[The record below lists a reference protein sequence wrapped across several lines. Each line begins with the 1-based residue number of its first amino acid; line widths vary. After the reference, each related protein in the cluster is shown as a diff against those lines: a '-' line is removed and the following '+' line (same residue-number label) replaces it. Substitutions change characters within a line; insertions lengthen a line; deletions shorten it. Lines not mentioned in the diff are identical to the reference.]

1 MRLFPRPDVASVRQI
16 SLVMLVVCALA
27 APCAAQTTTPADP
40 ADESALRR
48 TVTFLAG
55 GAAGLA
61 MHEAGHL
68 VTGVSFG
75 AHPSVAPLAD
85 GPVPFFVITHND
97 VSRRR
102 EFVISSSGF
111 WVQHAVSEWI
121 LSARPNVARE
131 HAPFLKGVLAF
142 NVGTSVVY
150 SVAAFARSGPSE
162 RDTRG
167 MAVSLGHGGAPEPF
181 IGALVL
187 APALLDG
194 YRYFKPHS
202 AWAKWTSR
210 GCKVAAV
217 LLTAASRN

>member
-1 MRLFPRPDVASVRQI
+1 MRLFPGPGVASVRQI
-16 SLVMLVVCALA
+16 FLVMLVVCALA
-27 APCAAQTTTPADP
+27 APCAAQTTPPA
-40 ADESALRR
+40 AESGLRR

-68 VTGVSFG
+68 VTGASFG
-75 AHPSVAPLAD
+75 AHPGVAPLAD

-97 VSRRR
+97 VTRRR

-150 SVAAFARSGPSE
+150 SVAAFVRSGPSE

-194 YRYFKPHS
+194 YRYLKPQS